1 MPGHCFAAST
11 EPQVYEIDNPAWAD
25 PKKENKRA
33 MREFCN

>member
-1 MPGHCFAAST
+1 
-11 EPQVYEIDNPAWAD
+11 VYEIDNPAWDD